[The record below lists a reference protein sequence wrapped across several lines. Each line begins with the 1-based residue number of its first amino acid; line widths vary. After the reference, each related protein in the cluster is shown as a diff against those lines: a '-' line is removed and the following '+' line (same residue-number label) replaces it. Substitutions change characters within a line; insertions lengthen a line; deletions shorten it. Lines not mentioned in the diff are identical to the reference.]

1 MTERGIF
8 ESRQSSGSV
17 KIRRTAEPKSKNY
30 DPKLESK
37 RYQLIKF
44 LCMILLFEYLL
55 WPYTRE
61 DSHRN
66 HRKLEKSRG
75 PAGTSGDESFDTVA
89 GTIIVSVVENR
100 AREICISKVDTTNGS
115 VIEIYLMTDS
125 HSYNEALSTLSNLC
139 PDEIL
144 LHDGCKSRILSR
156 KIEEHLG
163 DKARVLFI
171 SRQYFDQDRG
181 ADMLKRVIVG
191 DIDADLVARYTVL
204 AGTYCL
210 LRYLENCDGNAF
222 GRHSLRV
229 EYCTSSVGRMSI
241 DRRTAINLE
250 LISNLRSGSQKE
262 SLFGAINHTKTVV
275 GARLLR
281 ANILRPSTD
290 IATLEMRMDVV
301 ELFLGNNRCFTEV
314 VKLLKQLPDL
324 DKMLTGLSLTF
335 KIATVKTARTC
346 IDTLIFLKQTLQIA
360 PLLAEALIG
369 LLDQNGGVGRNPA
382 VVKNSGINQLIKI
395 LSDNLQADCFISL
408 QEAISD
414 IFTDSTV
421 YFKSPLEVS

>member
-1 MTERGIF
+1 LANVR
-8 ESRQSSGSV
+8 V
-17 KIRRTAEPKSKNY
+17 
-30 DPKLESK
+30 
-37 RYQLIKF
+37 
-44 LCMILLFEYLL
+44 
-55 WPYTRE
+55 

-66 HRKLEKSRG
+66 RRRLEKSG
-75 PAGTSGDESFDTVA
+75 VPAGTNGDESFDTVA
-89 GTIIVSVVENR
+89 GTVIVSVVENR

-125 HSYNEALSTLSNLC
+125 HSYNEALSTLSNLN

-144 LHDGCKSRILSR
+144 LHDGCKNRILSR
-156 KIEEHLG
+156 KIEDHLAE
-163 DKARVLFI
+163 KTRVLFI

-191 DIDADLVARYTVL
+191 DIDADLIARYTVL

-210 LRYLENCDGNAF
+210 LRYLENCEGNAF

-250 LISNLRSGSQKE
+250 LISNLRSGGQKE
-262 SLFGAINHTKTVV
+262 SLFGAINYTKTVV

-290 IATLEMRMDVV
+290 IATLEMRLDVV
-301 ELFLGNNRCFTEV
+301 ELFLSNNRCFTEV

-335 KIATVKTARTC
+335 KIATVKTARAC

-360 PLLAEALIG
+360 PLLAEALMG
-369 LLDQNGGVGRNPA
+369 LLDHSGSVGRKTDG
-382 VVKNSGINQLIKI
+382 VDNSGINKLVKV
-395 LSDNLQADCFISL
+395 LSDNLRADCFASL
-408 QEAISD
+408 QGAISD

-421 YFKSPLEVS
+421 YFKSPLEVLRNLLTAHLFIL

>member
-1 MTERGIF
+1 M
-8 ESRQSSGSV
+8 
-17 KIRRTAEPKSKNY
+17 
-30 DPKLESK
+30 
-37 RYQLIKF
+37 
-44 LCMILLFEYLL
+44 
-55 WPYTRE
+55 
-61 DSHRN
+61 HRN
-66 HRKLEKSRG
+66 RRKPEKSG
-75 PAGTSGDESFDTVA
+75 VPSGANGDENFDTVA
-89 GTIIVSVVENR
+89 GTVIVSVVENR

-115 VIEIYLMTDS
+115 VVEIYLMTDS
-125 HSYNEALSTLSNLC
+125 HSYNEALSTLSNLS

-144 LHDGCKSRILSR
+144 LHDGCKNRILSR

-163 DKARVLFI
+163 ERARVLFI

-210 LRYLENCDGNAF
+210 LRYLENCEGNAF

-250 LISNLRSGSQKE
+250 LISNLRSGGQKE
-262 SLFGAINHTKTVV
+262 SLFGAINYTKTVV

-290 IATLEMRMDVV
+290 IATLEMRLDVV
-301 ELFLGNNRCFTEV
+301 ELFLSNNRCFTEV

-360 PLLAEALIG
+360 PLLAEALFG
-369 LLDQNGGVGRNPA
+369 LLDHSGGVGR
-382 VVKNSGINQLIKI
+382 KTDGINSGINKLVKV
-395 LSDNLQADCFISL
+395 LSDNLRADCFTSL

-421 YFKSPLEVS
+421 YFKSPLEVSYILLTAHHFVLTRSYNLNHKICETDEASGVLCCESRETRPT